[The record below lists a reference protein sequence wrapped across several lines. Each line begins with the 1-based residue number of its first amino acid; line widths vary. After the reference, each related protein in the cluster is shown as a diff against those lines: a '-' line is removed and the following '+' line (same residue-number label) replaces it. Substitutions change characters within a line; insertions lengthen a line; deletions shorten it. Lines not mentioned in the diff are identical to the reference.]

1 MFDNI
6 IEFSTTK
13 EYFSLKEDYPIPTK
27 INIPK
32 WYKKLEHSNEKRTI
46 KGCIPFLETL
56 TMGYILK
63 MPQDIHI
70 KHNFYNEELNIRD
83 GAQAPAVG
91 DEEVSSQ
98 RFLNLNIS
106 RKAEMHGTEQLGPE
120 CPFHEKNKNLPYHK
134 IVNPWFIKTPPGYS
148 CLFVPPLNNTD
159 DRFSIIPGVVDTDV
173 YNLTIN
179 FPIIINGDKY
189 KTLDTVFKKGT
200 PYVQIIPFKRDNWK
214 MSIKPISTGKI
225 IKDRLRYSL
234 TLLHKYKTMFW
245 KKKSW
250 K

>member
-1 MFDNI
+1 
-6 IEFSTTK
+6 
-13 EYFSLKEDYPIPTK
+13 
-27 INIPK
+27 
-32 WYKKLEHSNEKRTI
+32 
-46 KGCIPFLETL
+46 
-56 TMGYILK
+56 
-63 MPQDIHI
+63 
-70 KHNFYNEELNIRD
+70 
-83 GAQAPAVG
+83 
-91 DEEVSSQ
+91 
-98 RFLNLNIS
+98 
-106 RKAEMHGTEQLGPE
+106 MHGPEQLGPE

-189 KTLDTVFKKGT
+189 KTLDTVFKKGI
-200 PYVQIIPFKRDNWK
+200 PYVQIIPFKRENWK
-214 MSIKPISTGKI
+214 MSVKPISTGKI

-234 TLLHKYKTMFW
+234 TLLHKYKTIFW